1 MTKTLTAI
9 GNSLGLIIDKP
20 ILELLR
26 IDKDTPLEL
35 ETDGK
40 TLIIRPVRKEDR
52 RSRVREATEK
62 MMDAHDETLRKLAK

>member
-1 MTKTLTAI
+1 MTKTLTTI

-26 IDKDTPLEL
+26 IDKDTPLEI

-40 TLIIRPVRKEDR
+40 ALIIRPVRKEDR
-52 RSRVREATEK
+52 RSRVGKAAEK

>member
-1 MTKTLTAI
+1 M
-9 GNSLGLIIDKP
+9 
-20 ILELLR
+20 
-26 IDKDTPLEL
+26 DKDTPLEL

-52 RSRVREATEK
+52 RSRVRKATEK